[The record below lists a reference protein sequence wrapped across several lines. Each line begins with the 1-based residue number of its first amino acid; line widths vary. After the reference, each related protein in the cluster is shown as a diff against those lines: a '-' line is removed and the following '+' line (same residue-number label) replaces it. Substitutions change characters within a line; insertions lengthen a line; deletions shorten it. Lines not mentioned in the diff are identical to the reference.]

1 MKTGNRGL
9 LDQRGGSGKT
19 KCELCESNLNQYT
32 PACLRCGG
40 RYLRAIQRHPGRT
53 ADWLRNALTDWM
65 AHGHSEQRLRELAK
79 QGPAR
84 E

>member
-1 MKTGNRGL
+1 MREQAGAKGR
-9 LDQRGGSGKT
+9 

-40 RYLRAIQRHPGRT
+40 RYLRAIQRHPART
-53 ADWLRNALTDWM
+53 ADWLRKALGDWM
-65 AHGHSEQRLRELAK
+65 AHGHPEVRLRESMK
-79 QGPAR
+79 QEPAR